1 MQQDEPSEPPREPEQ
16 NRTDFGVKTERT
28 GSNLG
33 MRAVRFLDFAAFGGS
48 ARNDRGSLPLL
59 EMTLGKGHA
68 TRASQ

>member
-1 MQQDEPSEPPREPEQ
+1 MALSQFCRQRVQHPGRGHEGREMV
-16 NRTDFGVKTERT
+16 R
-28 GSNLG
+28 
-33 MRAVRFLDFAAFGGS
+33 VRFLDFAAFGGF